1 MCLFSPD
8 EVMQSQTNGGGKQVS
23 AGAQKNVEEEE
34 EEDADVQDKRPSVRA
49 IYTYVLLIQKYI
61 RTKT

>member
-1 MCLFSPD
+1 
-8 EVMQSQTNGGGKQVS
+8 MQSQTNGGGKQVS

-49 IYTYVLLIQKYI
+49 IYTYVLLNKY
-61 RTKT
+61 RNTLGLRLRR